1 MKQLLLLIF
10 LMLMEALH
18 AQHIST
24 NAIPTLSQLPVNAIH
39 RVFQDS
45 EGYMWYGTVNGLCR
59 DDGYRVQVFRSDFH
73 TPSLLE
79 NNIIV
84 CIAEDEDGK
93 IWFGTDKGAYILYK
107 TTYHIQPL
115 DGEQLQGV
123 MIHAMRATSN
133 GMIWVSAGDRL
144 LRYRQ
149 DGTLLQTYE
158 ILDDTGKLAHMN
170 DVCESRQGDIWLTFG
185 GCGIYHWN
193 REEDTLQPWPTAG
206 LKHRNMTQL
215 IQDCNEDY
223 FWVGTWGDGL
233 LRFKPSATS
242 PDSMYIYQPLPT
254 DGERNVDGII
264 LYLAQDDT
272 FGYIWATTEHSL
284 VAYRQ
289 SGNGLLEQLHIPE
302 MVTDENQMLNEVI
315 KDRLG
320 NLWVSAFD
328 RPSFIIQFQ
337 ENASQHYPMESI
349 ARRVN
354 GRTAVMA
361 LCEAGDGVMWV
372 SQERKGVFLY
382 DRNNDR
388 ERCYTDCK
396 ETDGLWLNPVKEMA
410 ATSLQG
416 GVWVAPER
424 SSIVYRLNRNGM
436 EMKLVDEVQLGG
448 KLTAADYICKVC
460 EDVQQRLWIGTTRGL
475 YRYDVKKGT
484 MQTVSDSLGFVS
496 DIQPIKQGGVWVS
509 TTDKGLYRFPAEGE
523 GQHYPFSP
531 DFSTLSQTTDG
542 LLWMGTEGG
551 GIYLFNPHTEELTDY
566 TQRCGLQGN
575 RVNRVMCDMF
585 NHLWIDTN
593 QRIIEFNPRNNSF
606 RTYDTGNEG
615 LALWRLI
622 PTSLCMGADGRL
634 YFGGIPGICAF
645 TPSNHLESEARQVR
659 TVITNVTVA
668 GQSLLFGR
676 REGCDLHQGICLQPD
691 DRNLEIEFS
700 SLNHRVA
707 SKIRYAYQL
716 EGVDREW
723 MYTPVGENCAFY
735 NQLAKGTYRFRVK
748 ATDENGLWS
757 NEVTELTIRRLP
769 AFYETWWAYL
779 CYILLALGI
788 IYYLLY
794 LYLKRMERKN
804 NELWEDS
811 REMMKMRTYL
821 DSKVNLPEPEFEQL
835 DELLMEKAVR
845 TVEANLTEPDF
856 DVAALAEAMNM
867 SRSTLTRK
875 LKAITG
881 HTPLD
886 FIRHIKMKHARRM
899 LQDPQRSVTEV
910 AATLGYLNRKYFTSC
925 FKEEFGETPSE
936 FQKRQSEGNPS

>member
-1 MKQLLLLIF
+1 MRQLLFLIILL
-10 LMLMEALH
+10 LTEALH

-39 RVFQDS
+39 RIFQDS
-45 EGYMWYGTVNGLCR
+45 EGYMWYGTVEGLCR

-73 TPSLLE
+73 TPDLLE
-79 NNIIV
+79 NNLIG
-84 CIAEDEDGK
+84 CITEDEDGK
-93 IWFGTDKGAYILYK
+93 IWFGTDKGAYVLDK
-107 TTYHIQPL
+107 RTYQVHPL
-115 DGEQLQGV
+115 DSGKWQGQMV
-123 MIHAMRATSN
+123 FSMKSTSD
-133 GMIWVSAGDRL
+133 GSIWVGLHDVL
-144 LRYRQ
+144 LRYRK
-149 DGTLLQTYE
+149 DETLAGTYE
-158 ILDDTGKLAHMN
+158 MKDTQGRPTRMN
-170 DVCESRQGDIWLTFG
+170 DLCEGRQGEVILTAEHG
-185 GCGIYHWN
+185 GLYAWDRQKDRLTPYPI
-193 REEDTLQPWPTAG
+193 RG
-206 LKHRNMTQL
+206 LRRGTPTQL
-215 IQDCNEDY
+215 KQDISDDY
-223 FWVGTWGDGL
+223 FWVGTWGDGIV
-233 LRFKPSATS
+233 RFDPHAAE
-242 PDSMYIYQPLPT
+242 DSMYLYQPMPVDAEGKEEGTILHLTQDSTYGYLWATMGHTLVVYRKTEEGMLQQIALPEVVPT
-254 DGERNVDGII
+254 D
-264 LYLAQDDT
+264 
-272 FGYIWATTEHSL
+272 
-284 VAYRQ
+284 
-289 SGNGLLEQLHIPE
+289 
-302 MVTDENQMLNEVI
+302 NQMLNEVI
-315 KDRLG
+315 KDRQG

-328 RPSFIIQFQ
+328 RPSFIIRFQ

-396 ETDGLWLNPVKEMA
+396 ETSGLQLNPVKEMA

-475 YRYDVKKGT
+475 YRYDMKKRT

-509 TTDKGLYRFPAEGE
+509 ATDKGLYRFPTEGE
-523 GQHYPFSP
+523 SRHYPFSP
-531 DFSTLSQTTDG
+531 DFSTLSQTSDG
-542 LLWMGTEGG
+542 LLWIGTEGG
-551 GIYLFNPHTEELTDY
+551 SIYLFDPHTEELTDY

-606 RTYDTGNEG
+606 RTYETGHEG

-622 PTSLCMGADGRL
+622 PTSICMGADGRL

-645 TPSNHLESEARQVR
+645 TPSNHLESEAQQVR
-659 TVITNVTVA
+659 TVITNVTVM
-668 GQSLLFGR
+668 GRSLLFGR
-676 REGCDLHQGICLQPD
+676 QEGCDIRQGIRLQPD
-691 DRNLEIEFS
+691 DRNLVIEFS
-700 SLNHRVA
+700 SLNHREA
-707 SKIRYAYQL
+707 QKIRYAYQL
-716 EGVDREW
+716 EGIDHEW
-723 MYTPVGENCAFY
+723 IYTQTGRNRAFY
-735 NQLAKGTYRFRVK
+735 NHLSKGTYRFRVK

-757 NEVTELTIRRLP
+757 SEVTELTIRRLP

-779 CYILLALGI
+779 CYIVLALGCV
-788 IYYLLY
+788 YYLLY
-794 LYLKRMERKN
+794 LYMKRMERKN
-804 NELWEDS
+804 NELWQDS

-835 DELLMEKAVR
+835 DELLMEKAVKA
-845 TVEANLTEPDF
+845 VEANLTEPNF
-856 DVAALAEAMNM
+856 DVAALADAMNM

-899 LQDPQRSVTEV
+899 LQDSQRSVTEV